1 MVVKVCTWVRLGEDN
16 GDYDSRVK
24 FRGILFDKFLSPL
37 HLISTGQ
44 SYRLKM
50 K

>member
-16 GDYDSRVK
+16 GDGDLPGLNS
-24 FRGILFDKFLSPL
+24 GGGLLDKFLSPL

-44 SYRLKM
+44 T
-50 K
+50 